1 MFIQAVQFLALMCL
15 LASSMPAVPA
25 ADSELFANYHSG
37 DKPALMRGGWR
48 VGGTARKGEYVGV
61 RSIGFLLTPSA
72 SGRLERIEI
81 AVKRESG
88 SGDLIG
94 YLMADAQGPG
104 NVIAQVSFS
113 VPDSSEAVI
122 VSANVASPPVISD
135 SKRYWFVLEATD
147 PVKDSIFWARWE
159 RQPATTMAIRESKS
173 WHIEEGAFGAMLRMY
188 GR

>member
-15 LASSMPAVPA
+15 LACSIPAVPTA
-25 ADSELFANYHSG
+25 ESELFANYHAG
-37 DKPALMRGGWR
+37 DKPALIQGGWR
-48 VGGTARKGEYVGV
+48 VGATARQDEYAGV
-61 RSIGFLLTPSA
+61 RSIGFLLKPSA

-104 NVIAQVSFS
+104 NVIALVSFS
-113 VPDSSEAVI
+113 VPRSSEVLI
-122 VSANVASPPVISD
+122 VSAHVLSPPVISD
-135 SKRYWFVLEATD
+135 SKQYWFVLEATD

-159 RQPATTMAIRESKS
+159 GQPATTMAIRESNS
-173 WHIEEGAFGAMLRMY
+173 WHIEKGAFGAMLRMY
-188 GR
+188 GP